1 MKETRQRQT
10 RIGWGVTSLFGG
22 VIVLVV
28 ALVEGHTPWRWI
40 PIVAASIY
48 IIQGVILLTNVK
60 RPNVRLK
67 RDRTTPTAVDED
79 IDSDRWRTGQV
90 VRESLERRVRALAA
104 ARCM

>member
-1 MKETRQRQT
+1 MNERRQRQT

-48 IIQGVILLTNVK
+48 IIQGVILLTNAK
-60 RPNVRLK
+60 RPIVRLK

-79 IDSDRWRTGQV
+79 IDSDR
-90 VRESLERRVRALAA
+90 
-104 ARCM
+104 